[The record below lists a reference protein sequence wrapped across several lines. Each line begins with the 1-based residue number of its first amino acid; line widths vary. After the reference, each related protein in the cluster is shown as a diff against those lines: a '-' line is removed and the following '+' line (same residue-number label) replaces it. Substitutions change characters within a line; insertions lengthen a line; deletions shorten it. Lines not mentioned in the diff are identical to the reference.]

1 MKKAAILFITLI
13 SIFSACQSHLD
24 NVSGREAVQDMFE
37 NRYPNA
43 WDVDWEIEGGM
54 FVADFRDGLYERES
68 WFLPDG
74 TWVQT
79 RTELPLNEV
88 PKVVIDAALV
98 SLGGGW
104 YVEEADYF
112 QSSSSPSEYYILDC
126 NKVGSQ
132 MEAMVKVLPDGT
144 VVSPGAGSNPGG
156 TDTGSTTGNT
166 DTGSNPGGNNTGNT
180 GNTTGGNNND
190 GGNGGG
196 NNGGGDVFAAAK
208 AVFATMYP
216 DAGNVEW
223 EMEYGKV
230 NVEFYQ
236 NRHEKEA
243 WFLPDGTWLYTQT
256 DIFVSEVPR
265 AVADA
270 AMAKLG
276 NGWHIDDAEHC
287 LSSSSPVEYYII
299 ECENNSTDREA
310 RLRITP
316 DGTVL

>member
-37 NRYPNA
+37 NKYPNA

-54 FVADFRDGLYERES
+54 YVADFRDGLYERES

-144 VVSPGAGSNPGG
+144 VTSPGAGSNSGGTDTGSTTGNTDTGSNPGG

-180 GNTTGGNNND
+180 GNTTGGS
-190 GGNGGG
+190 GNGGEQGG
-196 NNGGGDVFAAAK
+196 NRETQGGKSGDNLRVLHVCELHQQK
-208 AVFATMYP
+208 RNM
-216 DAGNVEW
+216 GNCA
-223 EMEYGKV
+223 
-230 NVEFYQ
+230 Q
-236 NRHEKEA
+236 T
-243 WFLPDGTWLYTQT
+243 LPSKQDKKSIWQ
-256 DIFVSEVPR
+256 F
-265 AVADA
+265 
-270 AMAKLG
+270 
-276 NGWHIDDAEHC
+276 HF
-287 LSSSSPVEYYII
+287 
-299 ECENNSTDREA
+299 
-310 RLRITP
+310 
-316 DGTVL
+316 